1 MIKVGDLAKLTHSI
15 WQQKYTGS
23 TGSARHAKRTTYN
36 VQLHVEQKSMENYV
50 SAAYVSMREEDIV
63 LVVGEFVPDLGGM
76 PHGIFNNF
84 INMHYMVCLLGD
96 RLVKIPVKLLLK
108 VQGT

>member
-1 MIKVGDLAKLTHSI
+1 MIKVGDLVKLTHSI
-15 WQQKYTGS
+15 WQQKYTGE
-23 TGSARHAKRTTYN
+23 KRPIKRLTYN
-36 VQLHVEQKSMENYV
+36 VQLHVPQQNTEKYV

-63 LVVGEFVPDLGGM
+63 LVVEIIDRDLRPGM
-76 PHGIFNNF
+76 PHGIFENF
-84 INMHYMVCLLGD
+84 MNIHYAICLFGD